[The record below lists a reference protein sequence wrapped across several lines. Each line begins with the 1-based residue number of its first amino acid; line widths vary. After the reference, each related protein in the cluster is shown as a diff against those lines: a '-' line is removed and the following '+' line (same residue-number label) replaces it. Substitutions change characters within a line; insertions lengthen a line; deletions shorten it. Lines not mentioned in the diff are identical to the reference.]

1 MRKYGILAIPPPS
14 RRMPRWVE
22 MVQMLYFLD
31 MVVELSSETS
41 HSTFNST
48 DDGRALHLRS
58 KIDDND
64 AKISHYHHFSVGGR
78 DWALPVFSGKSGAV

>member
-1 MRKYGILAIPPPS
+1 MLQ
-14 RRMPRWVE
+14 WVE
-22 MVQMLYFLD
+22 MAKMPIFLVI
-31 MVVELSSETS
+31 VVELSSETS